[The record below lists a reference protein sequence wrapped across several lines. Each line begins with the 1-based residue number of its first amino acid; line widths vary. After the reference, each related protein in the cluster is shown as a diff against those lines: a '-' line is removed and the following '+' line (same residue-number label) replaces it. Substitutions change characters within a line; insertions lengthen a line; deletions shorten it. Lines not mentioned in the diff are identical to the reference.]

1 MPDEW
6 KLEEK
11 ATVGSKQHRVPAAL
25 VGRFGRRQAGQP
37 WRQATVLV
45 ADLHTGR
52 SFCRS
57 AETVALE
64 RGAFDYA
71 DGTRSIDPLWDDV
84 ERGLGAAIDW
94 VRENLRPT
102 RTALPV
108 DDTLQ
113 HVNAVARYIADITL
127 RSPDFDRT
135 CAHTG
140 MSTDEIQDLRMRLAT
155 ERRARYSAGELDLE
169 LLIRR
174 NRSAGT
180 LLINDL
186 GYVRL
191 VAAENG
197 LLVPLA
203 PDLGGFLRLGPPA
216 LHAPSLGLG
225 WLDPHVAEAR
235 RAMLEARPASGGHGP
250 RWVYSHPDDALP
262 GLV

>member
-1 MPDEW
+1 MQDEW
-6 KLEEK
+6 KVDEK
-11 ATVGSKQHRVPAAL
+11 ARVGSNQHRVPAAL

-45 ADLHTGR
+45 TDLQTGR

-57 AETVALE
+57 AETVAFE

-71 DGTRSIDPLWDDV
+71 DGTRSIDPLWDNV
-84 ERGLGAAIDW
+84 ERALGVAIDG

-102 RTALPV
+102 RTELPA
-108 DDTLQ
+108 DTLQ

-135 CAHTG
+135 CAHAG
-140 MSTDEIQDLRMRLAT
+140 MSTDEIQDLRRRLAA
-155 ERRARYSAGELDLE
+155 ERRDQYSAGELDLE
-169 LLIRR
+169 VLVRR
-174 NRSAGT
+174 NPSART

-191 VAAENG
+191 VAAEDG

-203 PDLGGFLRLGPPA
+203 PDLGAFLRLGPPA
-216 LHAPSLGLG
+216 FDAPSLGIG
-225 WLDPHVAEAR
+225 RLDSHVVEAR

-250 RWVYSHPDDALP
+250 RWVYCHPDDAMPELE
-262 GLV
+262 